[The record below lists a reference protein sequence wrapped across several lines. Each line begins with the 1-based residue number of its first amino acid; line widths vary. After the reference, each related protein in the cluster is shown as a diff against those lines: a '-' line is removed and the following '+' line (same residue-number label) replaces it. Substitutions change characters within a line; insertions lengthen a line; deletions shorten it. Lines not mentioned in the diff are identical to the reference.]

1 MVFLNLKESPKG
13 LLSGPVCVNYSSEIP
28 ELMIWHRKMRRR
40 GEAVEVKELLSRNLK
55 LSSQGL
61 SCFSPP
67 SPSYTHPIKESCP
80 YYKSIGPFLSVD
92 SLTLSFRL
100 GESWGKAWNSA
111 SSATAML
118 RRSTAAVAEQPTTA
132 KSSRLLCSS
141 RNNFQFHSQY
151 LTSFTPSYLDILP
164 YCAVSTIFQCQLTAS
179 AVLQPP
185 GKMGADLLNAP

>member
-1 MVFLNLKESPKG
+1 
-13 LLSGPVCVNYSSEIP
+13 
-28 ELMIWHRKMRRR
+28 MIWHRKMRRR

-118 RRSTAAVAEQPTTA
+118 RRSTAAVAEQPCHHHCKVFKTTMLYA
-132 KSSRLLCSS
+132 LAETKQFSISFSISDLFYPILSWHFKLLIGWHPKLFVASVDRKNSGHPTTVLYQQPFSANWLLLLFCSRPEKWGLIC
-141 RNNFQFHSQY
+141 
-151 LTSFTPSYLDILP
+151 
-164 YCAVSTIFQCQLTAS
+164 
-179 AVLQPP
+179 
-185 GKMGADLLNAP
+185 

>member
-118 RRSTAAVAEQPTTA
+118 RRSTAAVAEQYCSTGDCQG
-132 KSSRLLCSS
+132 KESFQLLTGLKGQLLQIKLA
-141 RNNFQFHSQY
+141 NNIEDDDV
-151 LTSFTPSYLDILP
+151 LVVVDV
-164 YCAVSTIFQCQLTAS
+164 ASTIRVTFR
-179 AVLQPP
+179 
-185 GKMGADLLNAP
+185 G

>member
-100 GESWGKAWNSA
+100 GESWGEAWNSA

-118 RRSTAAVAEQPTTA
+118 RRSTAAVAEQPPLQSLQDYYA
-132 KSSRLLCSS
+132 L
-141 RNNFQFHSQY
+141 
-151 LTSFTPSYLDILP
+151 
-164 YCAVSTIFQCQLTAS
+164 AETIFNFILNIWLVLPHLILTFYPTVLYQQCFS
-179 AVLQPP
+179 ANW
-185 GKMGADLLNAP
+185 LLLLSCSRPEKWGLIC

>member
-1 MVFLNLKESPKG
+1 
-13 LLSGPVCVNYSSEIP
+13 
-28 ELMIWHRKMRRR
+28 MIWHRKMRRR

-118 RRSTAAVAEQPTTA
+118 RRSTAAVAEQPPLQSLQDYYVLA
-132 KSSRLLCSS
+132 E
-141 RNNFQFHSQY
+141 
-151 LTSFTPSYLDILP
+151 
-164 YCAVSTIFQCQLTAS
+164 TIFNFILNIWLVLPHLILTFYPTVLYQQSFS
-179 AVLQPP
+179 ANW
-185 GKMGADLLNAP
+185 LLLLSCSRPEKWGLIC